1 MNYDNLLIKMI
12 LEEPKFFKKNKNI
25 LKKYRFKNKAIDFI
39 YTNVKEHFDLYN
51 EIPTYE
57 ILNIRIDENL
67 PSKIEDGVEKNILK
81 KQIMEHVKY
90 QIQDIQMTDG
100 EKKYMIDNMKRKLEE
115 NMISNVGEEI
125 HKIDTDTLFSK
136 LKDIEKLKK
145 NDYDYEVKN
154 LWDYDE
160 ELERDVIPTGVDL
173 IDNNGGVGRGEIGI
187 LLASTGI
194 GKSVFLSYMAN
205 QLMLRGLKVL
215 HIVFE
220 GATNDYIRLHRVKLG
235 NPSNELLKRGK
246 TIPNLKVVKMYSGK
260 TSLSDIQDFMETL
273 KAEGFTPDAI
283 CLDYLDLL
291 APTKVRKENWMSEI
305 NTSNEL
311 EEFCWK
317 NNIVFWTA
325 VQTNRSGLNNEIP
338 DLSQMAG
345 SVSKGQKATMV
356 LGVSRTSQ
364 QIDDNKADVAIIKN
378 RYGKTSSAHNIK
390 WNPNTMEI
398 EIKENEQFM
407 LG

>member
-1 MNYDNLLIKMI
+1 MI

>member
-1 MNYDNLLIKMI
+1 MI

-317 NNIVFWTA
+317 NNLVFWTA